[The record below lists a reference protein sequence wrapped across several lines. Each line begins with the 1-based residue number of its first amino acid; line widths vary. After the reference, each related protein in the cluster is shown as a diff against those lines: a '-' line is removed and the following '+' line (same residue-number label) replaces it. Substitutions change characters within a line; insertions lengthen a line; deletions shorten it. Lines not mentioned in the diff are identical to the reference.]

1 MTAPEKFLDP
11 VLGKLFGRRKAVP
24 PRRDRAAYNRLR
36 AWCKSEGIALPT
48 RDLGYYDFADS
59 RIGTIGAGD
68 GAHDDYEGVL
78 EIARYRIESGNPEAT
93 MYDVEEDAA

>member
-11 VLGKLFGRRKAVP
+11 VLGKLFGTRRPLP
-24 PRRDRAAYNRLR
+24 PKRDRAPYNRLR
-36 AWCKSEGIALPT
+36 VWCKSEGIALPS

-68 GAHDDYEGVL
+68 GAHDDYDGVL
-78 EIARYRIESGNPEAT
+78 EIARYRLESGNPDAT
-93 MYDVEEDAA
+93 MYDVEEDAK